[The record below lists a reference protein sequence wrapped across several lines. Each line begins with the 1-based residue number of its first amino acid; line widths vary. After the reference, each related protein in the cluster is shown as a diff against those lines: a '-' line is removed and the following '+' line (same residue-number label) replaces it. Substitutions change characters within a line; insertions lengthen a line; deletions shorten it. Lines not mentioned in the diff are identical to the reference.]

1 MKVLSSIVQLGGGDF
16 FVRRF
21 HRDGATIWN
30 FLTTSPFCRKSLQSK
45 KDESKLILPYRNT
58 CLSSEDPMA
67 ESSSLKIQEATLNMI
82 AEICTYNKSARAL
95 EVVLKKVSGL
105 VVGIACSS
113 VVSLRDASLRALSGL
128 ASMDSDLIWLLLA
141 DIYYSQKNTDIPHSP
156 SPELPEIKELLPTP
170 SSSNEYLYLQYGGKS
185 FGFNVDPSSV
195 EFVFKRLG
203 F

>member
-1 MKVLSSIVQLGGGDF
+1 M
-16 FVRRF
+16 
-21 HRDGATIWN
+21 WN
-30 FLTTSPFCRKSLQSK
+30 FLSTSPFCRKSLPSK
-45 KDESKLILPYRNT
+45 KDERKLVLPYRNT

-82 AEICTYNKSARAL
+82 AEICMNNKSARAIEL
-95 EVVLKKVSGL
+95 VLKKVSGL
-105 VVGIACSS
+105 VVGIACSN
-113 VVSLRDASLRALSGL
+113 VVGLRDASLRALSGL

-141 DIYYSQKNTDIPHSP
+141 DIYYSLKITDIPSPP

-185 FGFNVDPSSV
+185 FGFDVDPLSV
-195 EFVFKRLG
+195 EIVFKRLG